1 MLVQG
6 AFNALFRAGL
16 RTDFRDNYEMYPPE
30 YSQYLKTSSMST
42 PELRAAVISGL
53 NRLVELGDGEP
64 VTYDNPKMSPV
75 VMGVDREFGLGFMIT
90 RKTVEDDQYGK
101 ANQSAKWL
109 GQATRMTE
117 EYRSAQLL
125 DDAFT
130 GTYFKGFD
138 NTALCNTA
146 HTLLGSDGT
155 TSNALA
161 TPVGLSITGITGLQN
176 LAMRLVDENGNPMRS
191 MPRKL
196 IISNT
201 AAELNK
207 ARQIFGSEKEPFTAN
222 NQDNALKKEFGMPEI
237 VVSRFKTSLK
247 SYFLVDESLNDAHF
261 VTRRAP
267 TFSDD
272 FDFNTDVALYKVT
285 TRFLIW
291 FVDWR
296 GWNGSNPT

>member
-6 AFNALFRAGL
+6 NFAPLFRGGL
-16 RTDFRDNYEMYPPE
+16 RADFRDNYEMYPPE
-30 YSQYLKTSSMST
+30 YPSFLKTSTMST
-42 PELRAAVISGL
+42 PEIKAAVIAGL
-53 NRLVELGDGEP
+53 NRLAEIGDGEP
-64 VTYDNPKMSPV
+64 VTFDNPRMSPV
-75 VMGVDREFGLGFMIT
+75 VMGVDREFGLGFMLT
-90 RKTVEDDQYGK
+90 KKTVEDDQYGK

-117 EYRSAQLL
+117 EYRSAALL

-130 GTYFKGFD
+130 GSTFKGFD
-138 NTALCNTA
+138 NAALCTTS

-155 TSNALA
+155 ASNALS
-161 TPVGLSITGITGLQN
+161 TPVGLSMTGITGLQN

-201 AAELNK
+201 AGELNK

-222 NQDNALKKEFGMPEI
+222 NQDNAIRYEFGMPEI
-237 VVSRFKTSLK
+237 VVSRFKSSQK
-247 SYFLVDESLNDAHF
+247 SYFLVDDMLNDAHF

-267 TFSDD
+267 TFEDD
-272 FDFNTDVALYKVT
+272 YDFTTGVALYKVT

-296 GWNGSNPT
+296 GWFGSNPT

>member
-6 AFNALFRAGL
+6 AFNALFRPGL
-16 RTDFRDNYEMYPPE
+16 RNDFRDNYEMYPPE
-30 YSQYLKTSSMST
+30 YPSFLKTSSMST

-75 VMGVDREFGLGFMIT
+75 VQGVDREFGLGFMIT

-109 GQATRMTE
+109 GQACRMTE
-117 EYRSAQLL
+117 EYRSAELL
-125 DDAFT
+125 DDAFAGNT
-130 GTYFKGFD
+130 FKGFD
-138 NTALCNTA
+138 NAALCTTS

-155 TSNALA
+155 ASNALA

-176 LAMRLVDENGNPMRS
+176 LAMRLVDENGNPMRC

-201 AAELNK
+201 ASELNK

-237 VVSRFKTSLK
+237 VVSRFKSSQK
-247 SYFLVDESLNDAHF
+247 SYFMVDDMLNDAHF

-267 TFSDD
+267 TFTDD

-296 GWNGSNPT
+296 GWFGSNPT

>member
-6 AFNALFRAGL
+6 AFNALFRKGL
-16 RTDFRDNYEMYPPE
+16 RDDFRDNYTMYPPE
-30 YSQYLKTSSMST
+30 YSQYLKTSSMDT

-53 NRLVELGDGEP
+53 NRLVELGDGAP

-117 EYRSAQLL
+117 EYRSAALL

-130 GTYFKGFD
+130 GSTFKGFD

-146 HTLLGSDGT
+146 HTLLGTDGT
-155 TSNALA
+155 ASNALA

-222 NQDNALKKEFGMPEI
+222 NQDNAIKKEFGMPEI

-247 SYFLVDESLNDAHF
+247 SYFLVDEQLNDAHF

>member
-6 AFNALFRAGL
+6 AFNALFRPGL
-16 RTDFRDNYEMYPPE
+16 RADFRDNYEMYPPE
-30 YSQYLKTSSMST
+30 YSSFLKTSTMTT
-42 PELRAAVISGL
+42 PELRAVVIAGL
-53 NRLVELGDGEP
+53 NRLVEIGDGEA
-64 VTYDNPKMSPV
+64 VTYDNPKISPV
-75 VMGVDREFGLGFMIT
+75 VMGVDREFALGFMLT

-101 ANQSAKWL
+101 ANQAAKWL

-117 EYRSAQLL
+117 EYRSAALL

-130 GTYFKGFD
+130 GSTFKGFD
-138 NTALCNTA
+138 NLALCSTS
-146 HTLLGSDGT
+146 HTLLGST
-155 TSNALA
+155 ATASNALS
-161 TPVGLSITGITGLQN
+161 TPVGLSMTGITGLQN

-201 AAELNK
+201 AGELNK
-207 ARQIFGSEKEPFTAN
+207 ARQIFSSEKEPFTAN
-222 NQDNALKKEFGMPEI
+222 NTDNALRMEFGQPEI
-237 VVSRFKTSLK
+237 VVSRFKSSQK
-247 SYFLVDESLNDAHF
+247 SYFLVDDRLNDAHF

-272 FDFNTDVALYKVT
+272 FDFNTDVALYKVS

-296 GWNGSNPT
+296 GWFGSNPT